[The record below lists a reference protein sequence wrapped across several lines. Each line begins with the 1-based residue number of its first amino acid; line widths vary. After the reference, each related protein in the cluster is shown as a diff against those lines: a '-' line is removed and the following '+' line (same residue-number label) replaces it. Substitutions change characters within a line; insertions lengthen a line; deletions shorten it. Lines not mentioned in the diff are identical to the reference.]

1 MGFLTHVTIYNDAL
15 HAFESNP
22 EQFAKAIFSGLRQAN
37 HTNRATDVSF
47 HTKNSGYGGYICVEP
62 SRHADD
68 KTIFVHSGNSV
79 FNLNPWNKDFQD
91 LLERNPKYAAEL
103 VKVAESVL
111 KQAKEAL
118 KKAKKTAKK
127 S

>member
-15 HAFESNP
+15 EAFESDP
-22 EQFAKAIFSGLRQAN
+22 EQFAKAIFEGIVRAN
-37 HTNRATDVSF
+37 QTNRATDVSF
-47 HTKNSGYGGYICVEP
+47 HTKNSGYGGYLCVEP
-62 SRHADD
+62 SRHADNS
-68 KTIFVHSGNSV
+68 TVFVHHGNGVS
-79 FNLNPWNKDFQD
+79 NLNPWNRDFQD
-91 LLERNPKYAAEL
+91 LLARNPEYAAEL

-118 KKAKKTAKK
+118 KKTKKAAKK